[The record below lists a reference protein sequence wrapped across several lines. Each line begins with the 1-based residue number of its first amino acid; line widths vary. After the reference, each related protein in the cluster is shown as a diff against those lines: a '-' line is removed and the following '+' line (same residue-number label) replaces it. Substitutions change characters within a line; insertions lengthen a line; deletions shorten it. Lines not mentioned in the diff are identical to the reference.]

1 MPDRDHT
8 TLVMERVRHS
18 DQRPASGMPVN
29 GRDHEDVISIEIERI
44 IALADAGL
52 SFEGREAC
60 AGLMFDY
67 QPQLAARHELRQRF
81 ILALRR
87 CNAEQ
92 LLRRLSIAM
101 CGEPV

>member
-1 MPDRDHT
+1 MPHGDHT
-8 TLVMERVRHS
+8 TLVMERARHS
-18 DQRPASGMPVN
+18 DQRPAGGMPIS
-29 GRDHEDVISIEIERI
+29 GRDHEDVISLEIERI

-52 SFEGREAC
+52 SLEGREAC
-60 AGLMFDY
+60 AELMFDY
-67 QPQLAARHELRQRF
+67 QPQLAVRPELRQRF

-101 CGEPV
+101 RGEPA

>member
-1 MPDRDHT
+1 MPSGDHT
-8 TLVMERVRHS
+8 TSVLERVRHS
-18 DQRPASGMPVN
+18 GQRPASGMPVS
-29 GRDHEDVISIEIERI
+29 GRDHEDVISHEIERI

-52 SFEGREAC
+52 SLEGREAC
-60 AGLMFDY
+60 AELMFDH
-67 QPQLAARHELRQRF
+67 QPQLAARPELRQRY

-101 CGEPV
+101 RGEPV